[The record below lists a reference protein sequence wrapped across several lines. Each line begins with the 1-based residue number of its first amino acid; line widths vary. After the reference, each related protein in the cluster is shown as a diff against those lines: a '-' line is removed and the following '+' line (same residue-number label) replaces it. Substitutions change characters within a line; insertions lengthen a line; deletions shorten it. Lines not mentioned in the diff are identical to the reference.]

1 MNSVYAYVMWA
12 DHFAESSVV
21 AVTEMDQVVG
31 FVNGFHPPADPT
43 TLFVWQVAVA
53 PHVRGR
59 GIGKRMLDELL
70 ARCAAR
76 WLEATVTP
84 SNVASAALFRG
95 TAARHGTAVDEAV
108 GYPRALLPDDHE
120 PEIRFR
126 IGPLEGTTHPIA

>member
-1 MNSVYAYVMWA
+1 MLWA
-12 DHFAESSVV
+12 DHFAESSIV

-31 FVNGFHPPADPT
+31 FVNGFRPPSDPT

-53 PHVRGR
+53 PEIRGH
-59 GIGKRMLDELL
+59 GLGKRMLDELL
-70 ARCAAR
+70 TRCTAR

-95 TAARHGTAVDEAV
+95 TAARHRTVVDEAV
-108 GYPRALLPDDHE
+108 GYPQALFPDDHE

-126 IGPLEGTTHPIA
+126 IGPLEGTTDPIA